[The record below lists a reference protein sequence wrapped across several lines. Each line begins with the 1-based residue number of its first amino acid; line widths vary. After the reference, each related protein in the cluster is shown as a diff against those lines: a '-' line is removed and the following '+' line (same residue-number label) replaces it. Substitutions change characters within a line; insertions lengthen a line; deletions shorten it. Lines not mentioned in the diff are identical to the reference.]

1 MLVDWQKIDGTWYYL
16 NFLGHMLTGWKQMGV
31 KWYFYNGN
39 GALNN
44 QNMHVIVDGDSRILY
59 LASSGEWIDEVREGI
74 SNQIVTERNR
84 SVSNNDAS
92 IDNQYLNLDMLQ
104 ANMGF

>member
-16 NFLGHMLTGWKQMGV
+16 NILGHMLTGWKQMGV

-44 QNMHVIVDGDSRILY
+44 QNMHVIVDGDSR
-59 LASSGEWIDEVREGI
+59 
-74 SNQIVTERNR
+74 T
-84 SVSNNDAS
+84 
-92 IDNQYLNLDMLQ
+92 
-104 ANMGF
+104 